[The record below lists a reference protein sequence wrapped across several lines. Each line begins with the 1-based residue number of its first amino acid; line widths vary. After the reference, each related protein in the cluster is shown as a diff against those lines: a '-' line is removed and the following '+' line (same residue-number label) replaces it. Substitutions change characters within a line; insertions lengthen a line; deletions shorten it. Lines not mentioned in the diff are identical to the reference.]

1 MDTSHLEPG
10 ARVDGFLILDTLG
23 HGGMSDVYRAHDEAN
38 AREVTL
44 KFPHD
49 EIMGDPATY
58 ERFSREIKIGQ
69 LLEHPNIQRLYSVGK
84 QGRLPYLVLEFVPGA
99 SLRSALKDKDE
110 QGGSLEEALSLGIQ
124 IGQALAYAHE
134 KGVFHR
140 DMKPENVIVTP
151 DGGAKV
157 MDFGI
162 AFVQGARRVTWGS
175 LSGQI
180 GTPDYMAPEQIKG
193 QRGDARTDIYALG
206 TMIYEMI
213 AGRLPYEGDNALSI
227 MSQHVTSPAPLL
239 STSCS
244 ASPELEEIVLKALR
258 RDAGKRWNTMA
269 EFVAALEAPGSVDA
283 RHLREEREHDEG
295 SEASPKS
302 GDKKE
307 NGEGFLGLGISA
319 VQLAL
324 LFLGV
329 FVSLLLIGVLAQLA
343 HGGR

>member
-1 MDTSHLEPG
+1 MDTSHLEHG

-110 QGGSLEEALSLGIQ
+110 RFGSLDEALSLGIQ
-124 IGQALAYAHE
+124 IGRALAYAHE

-151 DGGAKV
+151 DGIAKV

-175 LSGQI
+175 LSGQV

-193 QRGDARTDIYALG
+193 QRGDARTDVYALG

-213 AGRLPYEGDNALSI
+213 AGRLPYEGDNALAV
-227 MSQHVTSPAPLL
+227 MSQHVSAPAPLL
-239 STSCS
+239 STFCS
-244 ASPELEEIVLKALR
+244 VPPEIDEIVLKSLR
-258 RDAGKRWNTMA
+258 RDASKRWNTMA
-269 EFVAALEAPGSVDA
+269 EFVSALEAPQSVDA
-283 RHLREEREHDEG
+283 QRLREEREREEG
-295 SEASPKS
+295 SVSAPKS

-307 NGEGFLGLGISA
+307 GGEGFLGLGISA

-324 LFLGV
+324 VVIGV
-329 FVSLLLIGVLAQLA
+329 LVVFLLIGIFAQLA
-343 HGGR
+343 HSGR

>member
-110 QGGSLEEALSLGIQ
+110 RFNSLDEALSLGIQ
-124 IGQALAYAHE
+124 IGRALAYAHE

-151 DGGAKV
+151 DGVAKV

-193 QRGDARTDIYALG
+193 QRGDARTDVYALG

-213 AGRLPYEGDNALSI
+213 AGRLPYEGDNALAI
-227 MSQHVTSPAPLL
+227 MSQHVTAPAPLL

-244 ASPELEEIVLKALR
+244 LPPETEETILKALR
-258 RDAGKRWNTMA
+258 RDASKRWNTMA
-269 EFVAALEAPGSVDA
+269 EFVSALEAPQSVDA
-283 RHLREEREHDEG
+283 QRLREEREREEG
-295 SEASPKS
+295 SVSAPKS
-302 GDKKE
+302 GGKKQD
-307 NGEGFLGLGISA
+307 GEGFLGLGISA

-324 LFLGV
+324 VVIGV
-329 FVSLLLIGVLAQLA
+329 LVVFLLIGILAQLA
-343 HGGR
+343 HSGR